1 MISKAVASYF
11 HNPNMPRSYTVHIC
25 DRQSG
30 TQHTVEVP
38 EDRYILH
45 TAEQQGVR
53 LPFACRNGACTT
65 CAVRVRSGDIY
76 QPEAM
81 GLSPE
86 LRAQGYALLCVSYP
100 LTDLEVE
107 TQDEDE
113 VYELQFGRYFGK
125 GRVRRAL
132 PLEED

>member
-1 MISKAVASYF
+1 
-11 HNPNMPRSYTVHIC
+11 
-25 DRQSG
+25 
-30 TQHTVEVP
+30 
-38 EDRYILH
+38 
-45 TAEQQGVR
+45 
-53 LPFACRNGACTT
+53 GACTT

>member
-1 MISKAVASYF
+1 
-11 HNPNMPRSYTVHIC
+11 MPRSYTVHIC
-25 DRQSG
+25 DRQTG